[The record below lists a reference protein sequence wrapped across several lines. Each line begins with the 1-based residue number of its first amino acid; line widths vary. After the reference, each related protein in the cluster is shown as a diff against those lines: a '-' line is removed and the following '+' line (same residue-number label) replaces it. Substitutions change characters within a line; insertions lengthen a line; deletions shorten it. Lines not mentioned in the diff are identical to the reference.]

1 MEHRATT
8 RHTVA
13 LVGLLLLL
21 ALGRAP
27 GAYAQS
33 LSADAR
39 ARLSPRLAAVATGAL
54 SGEQRDALLSPVG
67 TAGRSDAAPPRYG
80 VFVHARDADALRAA
94 AISPLRSVAE
104 GLFTAQ
110 LTPAGL
116 RKMARMEA
124 VQHMEAART
133 HTPQNDLVR
142 AATGAHPLHEG
153 TLGPSYTG
161 DGVLTC
167 VIDTGIDWSHPDFR
181 GPEGATSRVR
191 ALWDQTLTPRSSE
204 RPPSGF
210 GYGVAYA
217 RDDIER
223 ALGSAASGRV
233 RSMDT
238 HGHGTHVAATIAG
251 NGTADADRSHRGMA
265 PKAEIVAVKTD
276 RSGSGIADGLRY
288 CRSVATQADRPVVAA
303 LSLGA
308 RGGPRDGTSPLAR
321 AVDAFTGPGRS
332 VVVAAGNSGDAN
344 RHWSSPLPAGGADSL
359 QIQVPRYSPTDGP
372 HNDVAFRLDT
382 WIEGPG
388 VPTALLTPGGERLP
402 LSPDTA
408 AAVQTADGAVVYERA
423 ARPDGERRLELLV
436 HDGATGAPTPGAWS
450 VVVENASSEA
460 AAAHAWLTET
470 TTDSRLPNGDARST
484 LTAPATARSAL
495 TVGAWTHRDRW
506 QTPDGTNAT
515 IDSGRVG
522 TVAPFSGRGPVRGG
536 GRKPDLVAPGQW
548 TVSARSRAA
557 EPSPSRQRRGEMYTL
572 LRGTST
578 AAAAAAGAVALLL
591 EANPSLSPARTSAL
605 LTETAR
611 PRAASGQAWTAQRG
625 HGRLDV
631 FGAMTR
637 LLGTPVAGRS
647 GPADAPTPPGGERS
661 SHTLGGQGPQSLCTQ
676 FTPAR
681 SGAVDGLLL
690 QTSSG
695 SANRLQDSL
704 AVSIWTN
711 DGGVPGR
718 RVGVPVSI
726 APAALSSHTTNFVS
740 LTGTE
745 ALVRADTSYHVVLR
759 APNDAGELDVAGRTG
774 AEGRSW
780 SRSSEGWSPLSS
792 ALGVQVTTS
801 FALDLSAPR
810 LSAPTAS
817 AILEASRPPTLSW
830 TAVPNAETY
839 TVQVSASS
847 QFAPARTDTFRTPT
861 TALQP
866 TTLAPSTGYH
876 WRVRAERLG
885 YAGPWSAPRSFL
897 YYPTTIDVRASQ
909 TFGSSDASPSY
920 RLVALPGR
928 GPRALDQTVKGRSG
942 QSWSAYRERGR
953 AEGALVPLDGTSS
966 VRFRPGTGFWLRSE
980 QPWRVRR
987 SVPTVP
993 LRENGTYTIELHD
1006 GWNIISNPFDLD
1018 VSWAAVDAANDGPLP
1033 PLWRFGGSFE
1043 RAETFASA
1051 QSGRAFYLLNDQ
1063 DRDVLRVP
1071 YPAFPDAPTGSASTS
1086 APPALTLRAVRAG
1099 TTRSQVRVGVDDDAA
1114 DGRDRYDQVAPP
1126 SRFGDTPLRLAAA
1139 TDDAPSRQQQWAAEY
1154 RSSTTDG
1161 HTFSLTLRAAP
1172 GAPVELRATGLD
1184 VFEGQEVVLVDPAA
1198 GETYDLRTT
1207 STVTIRSQE
1216 EPRSLRLLVG
1226 SSDYVET
1233 KQQVA
1238 LPSDLQFL
1246 PNYPN
1251 PFSDQTTLEY
1261 VLPEPATVRLAVYD
1275 VLGRQVRVLVDE
1287 QQEAGRHTVPWNG
1300 HDESGRRMA
1309 NGMYLARLTVG
1320 ETTKVR
1326 KMTFVR

>member
-8 RHTVA
+8 RRTAA

-21 ALGRAP
+21 ALGGATA
-27 GAYAQS
+27 AYAQS
-33 LSADAR
+33 LSPDAR
-39 ARLSPRLAAVATGAL
+39 ERLSPRLAAVATGSL

-94 AISPLRSVAE
+94 APAVRSVAE
-104 GLFTAQ
+104 GLFTAR
-110 LTPAGL
+110 LTPSGL
-116 RKMARMEA
+116 RRMARTEA
-124 VQHMEAART
+124 VRYVEAART

-153 TLGPSYTG
+153 TLGRSYTG
-161 DGVLTC
+161 EGVLAC

-181 GPEGATSRVR
+181 GPEGSTSRIR
-191 ALWDQTLTPRSSE
+191 ALWDQTLTPGSAE

-223 ALGSAASGRV
+223 ALGDAASGRV

-238 HGHGTHVAATIAG
+238 HGHGTHVAATLAG
-251 NGTADADRSHRGMA
+251 NGTAGADRTHRGMA
-265 PKAEIVAVKTD
+265 PRAGIVAVKTD

-308 RGGPRDGTSPLAR
+308 HGGPHDGSSPLAR
-321 AVDAFTGPGRS
+321 AIDAFTGPGRS
-332 VVVAAGNSGDAN
+332 VVVAAGNGGDAN
-344 RHWSSPLPAGGADSL
+344 RHWSSAFPAGGTDSL
-359 QIQVPRYSPTDGP
+359 RIRVPRYSPADGT
-372 HNDVAFRLDT
+372 HNDVAFQVDT

-388 VPTALLTPGGERLP
+388 VATTLVTPGGERLS
-402 LSPDTA
+402 LAPDTA
-408 AAVQTADGAVVYERA
+408 AAVPTADGTVVYERA
-423 ARPDGERRLELLV
+423 TRPDGERRLELRV
-436 HDGATGAPTPGAWS
+436 HDGAAGPPASGTWS
-450 VVVENASSEA
+450 VVVQNDSSGA
-460 AAAHAWLTET
+460 APVHAWLTET
-470 TTDSRLPNGDARST
+470 TTDSHLPTGDARST
-484 LTAPATARSAL
+484 LTGPATARSAV
-495 TVGAWTHRDRW
+495 TVGAWTHRARW

-522 TVAPFSGRGPVRGG
+522 TVAAFSSRGPVRGG

-557 EPSPSRQRRGEMYTL
+557 EPSSRSRRGDTYTL

-578 AAAAAAGAVALLL
+578 AAAATAGAVALLL
-591 EANPSLSPARTSAL
+591 EENPSLSPTRTSAL

-611 PRAASGQAWTAQRG
+611 PRVASGRAWTARRG

-647 GPADAPTPPGGERS
+647 GPAPPPTPRGGDRS
-661 SHTLGGQGPQSLCTQ
+661 SHTLGGRGAQALGTR

-690 QTSSG
+690 RTASG
-695 SANRLQDSL
+695 TANRLQDSL
-704 AVSIWTN
+704 AVSIWTD

-718 RVGVPVSI
+718 QIGTPVSI

-740 LTGTE
+740 LTGAE

-759 APNDAGELDVAGRTG
+759 APDDAGELDVAGRTG
-774 AEGRSW
+774 AEGRSR
-780 SRSSEGWSPLSS
+780 SRSGDRWSPLSS
-792 ALGVQVTTS
+792 TLGVRVTTS

-810 LSAPTAS
+810 LSAPDAS

-830 TAVPNAETY
+830 TAVPDAEAY

-885 YAGPWSAPRSFL
+885 YGGPWSAPRSFL
-897 YYPTTIDVRASQ
+897 YYSTTVDVRASQ
-909 TFGSSDASPSY
+909 PFGPSDASPSY

-928 GPRALDQTVKGRSG
+928 TPRALDQTVKGRSG
-942 QSWSAYRERGR
+942 SSWSAYREGGG
-953 AEGALVPLDGTSS
+953 AEEALVPLDGSS
-966 VRFRPGTGFWLRSE
+966 PFRFRPGTGVWLRRE
-980 QPWRVRR
+980 QPWQVQT

-993 LRENGTYTIELHD
+993 LREDGTYAIELHD

-1018 VSWAAVDAANDGPLP
+1018 VSWAAVDAANDGPMP
-1033 PLWRFGGSFE
+1033 PLWRFGGSFG
-1043 RAETFASA
+1043 RADTFASA
-1051 QSGRAFYLLNDQ
+1051 RSGAAFYVLNDQ

-1071 YPAFPDAPTGSASTS
+1071 YPAFPDAPTGSASTA

-1099 TTRSQVRVGVDDDAA
+1099 TTRSEVRVGVHDDAA

-1126 SRFGDTPLRLAAA
+1126 SRFSRTALRLAAP
-1139 TDDAPSRQQQWAAEY
+1139 TDDAPPRRQQWAAEY

-1172 GAPVELRATGLD
+1172 DAPIELRATGLD

-1207 STVTIRSQE
+1207 STVTIRSE
-1216 EPRSLRLLVG
+1216 EGPRSLRLLVG

-1261 VLPEPATVRLAVYD
+1261 VLPDPATVRLAVYD

-1287 QQEAGRHTVPWNG
+1287 RQKAGRHTVQWNG

-1309 NGMYLARLTVG
+1309 SGMYLARLIVG